1 MVEFVLIL
9 PVMMLIL
16 LIVADFGRFFS
27 AYISDVNAAR
37 EGANYAAAQAA
48 DSAYTTIA
56 FNQGIVD
63 AATGQSNAQ
72 GQSGGGALD
81 VSSKCFSPSA
91 PSTPID
97 CHVASDY
104 AGGIGNQVTVT
115 VKQPFAFLTPFIGSL
130 FGGSLTLTTSAT
142 APIFNPKVASVTS
155 TSLTITANNQTR
167 VFDAANPAFTY
178 VVSPSVSLTT
188 PATCS
193 STATASSPVGT
204 YSITCSG
211 AVLAGYSI
219 SYVAGTLTITAAPMT
234 ITADNK
240 TRAFGATNPAF
251 TYVLSPS
258 VSLTTPATCT
268 STADA
273 SSPVGN
279 YLISCSG
286 AVLAGYSISYV
297 AGTLTVTSTST
308 SLIITA
314 DNKTRASGAA
324 NPAFTY
330 VVSPSVS
337 LTTPATCTATASSTA
352 GTYPITCSGA
362 VLAGYSIGYVAGTL
376 TVTSSTCVTPV
387 VTLEAAPK
395 TGDNKQFSI
404 TPTFTATVTNGTV
417 TSWQWDFGDAL
428 TSTGASPV
436 THPYVYTLG
445 YGNGG
450 HGVGLQP
457 WTAKLTVTTLPG
469 CTGSKSVL
477 ITLDP

>member
-72 GQSGGGALD
+72 GQSGGDALD

-155 TSLTITANNQTR
+155 SSLTITANNQTR
-167 VFDAANPAFTY
+167 VVGAADPAFTS

-188 PATCS
+188 PATCT
-193 STATASSPVGT
+193 STATVLSPIGS
-204 YSITCSG
+204 YPITCSG

-219 SYVAGTLTITAAPMT
+219 SYVAGTLT
-234 ITADNK
+234 
-240 TRAFGATNPAF
+240 
-251 TYVLSPS
+251 V
-258 VSLTTPATCT
+258 
-268 STADA
+268 
-273 SSPVGN
+273 
-279 YLISCSG
+279 
-286 AVLAGYSISYV
+286 
-297 AGTLTVTSTST
+297 
-308 SLIITA
+308 
-314 DNKTRASGAA
+314 
-324 NPAFTY
+324 
-330 VVSPSVS
+330 
-337 LTTPATCTATASSTA
+337 TATPTPTPTA
-352 GTYPITCSGA
+352 TQ
-362 VLAGYSIGYVAGTL
+362 
-376 TVTSSTCVTPV
+376 CVPPV
-387 VTLEAAPK
+387 VTISTDPNPPTVEGADGLL
-395 TGDNKQFSI
+395 NV
-404 TPTFTATVTNGTV
+404 TFTGTSSFSPA
-417 TSWQWDFGDAL
+417 SWLWDFGDGV
-428 TSTGASPV
+428 TNTTVGSV
-436 THPYVYTLG
+436 THLYTHPRQ
-445 YGNGG
+445 GNGWETWG
-450 HGVGLQP
+450 
-457 WTAKLTVTTLPG
+457 AKLTVTAG
-469 CTGSKSVL
+469 ASCSGSKTVTISVK
-477 ITLDP
+477 P

>member
-72 GQSGGGALD
+72 GQSGGDALD

-155 TSLTITANNQTR
+155 TPLTITANNQTR
-167 VFDAANPAFTY
+167 VVGAADPAFTS

-193 STATASSPVGT
+193 STAT
-204 YSITCSG
+204 
-211 AVLAGYSI
+211 
-219 SYVAGTLTITAAPMT
+219 
-234 ITADNK
+234 
-240 TRAFGATNPAF
+240 
-251 TYVLSPS
+251 VLSPIGS
-258 VSLTTPATCT
+258 YPIT
-268 STADA
+268 
-273 SSPVGN
+273 
-279 YLISCSG
+279 CSG

-297 AGTLTVTSTST
+297 AGTLTVTSS
-308 SLIITA
+308 SLTITA
-314 DNKTRASGAA
+314 NNQTRVVGAA
-324 NPAFTY
+324 DPAFTS

-337 LTTPATCTATASSTA
+337 LTTPATCTSTA
-352 GTYPITCSGA
+352 TVLSPIGSYPITCSGA
-362 VLAGYSIGYVAGTL
+362 VLAGYSISYVAGTL
-376 TVTSSTCVTPV
+376 TVTATPTPTPTATQCVPPV
-387 VTLEAAPK
+387 VTISTDPNPPTVEGADGLL
-395 TGDNKQFSI
+395 NV
-404 TPTFTATVTNGTV
+404 TFTGTSSFSPA
-417 TSWQWDFGDAL
+417 SWLWDFGDGV
-428 TSTGASPV
+428 TNTTVGSV
-436 THPYVYTLG
+436 THLYTHPRQ
-445 YGNGG
+445 GNGWETWG
-450 HGVGLQP
+450 
-457 WTAKLTVTTLPG
+457 AKLTVTAG
-469 CTGSKSVL
+469 ASCSGSKTVTISVK
-477 ITLDP
+477 P